1 MRYSLV
7 GCYVVNNGI
16 MIFAHSLLRIRLSVN
31 LDKSWVLN
39 VDDLVLGF
47 LASKLDLTVEDLRQR
62 LGLWNSDSGLPII
75 NDGYGRFPPGSFMGR
90 PEQMR
95 INVQWG
101 PPRERFQGMES
112 LCTIT
117 PCVCLQWVS
126 AHTDT
131 SGWTPPQHFTQKLKK
146 LSWEISSTQCYCC
159 DCGQL
164 WNLLLPLLWEKV
176 EDVSSFGPAWAFW

>member
-1 MRYSLV
+1 M
-7 GCYVVNNGI
+7 
-16 MIFAHSLLRIRLSVN
+16 
-31 LDKSWVLN
+31 
-39 VDDLVLGF
+39 
-47 LASKLDLTVEDLRQR
+47 
-62 LGLWNSDSGLPII
+62 I

-131 SGWTPPQHFTQKLKK
+131 SRWTPPQHLTILQCTAIIVEMWEKLEQKLGK
-146 LSWEISSTQCYCC
+146 LLWKSSSTQCCS
-159 DCGQL
+159 CGQL

-176 EDVSSFGPAWAFW
+176 EDVSSFGPVWAFWLQLHWDLHSLDSASMPQMLSSYHYSLLNTGISSFYIYLFNIVAEN